1 MLLERNNN
9 NYNNT
14 NQTFRSNN
22 FNGSYNQSFNY
33 NNQRFQNNNYNNQNM
48 PRSKSM
54 INSFRNRNNIINTP
68 NPNYNYIRNQRSYN
82 PNLEISNNENYNNN
96 YENEEMSNL
105 NEENYTNN
113 LNYENFQNQNQKSFN
128 GYNKQNMEVNRDMN
142 NYFRSLLKSRGVHFS
157 RGNTYQDIKQEEN
170 NRKKVYMENIQNQIS
185 LLKKSKLD
193 ELKKRE
199 NEDKQY
205 LKDMINSYPFGRGG
219 AGAPIRDKNG
229 NVVAALRNLVTDPKY
244 NLVQI
249 NVDDDYY
256 DVWDKDKRYGLVNF
270 RNKGYDGF
278 VNNLSKSM
286 NFNRVNNNRSD
297 YFSQNLNQN
306 NINRSLST
314 NQNKSFFNTI
324 NGNLN
329 NNLNSNFNSNFN
341 QDNMNYNFSFN
352 NNNRRFVDAENN
364 NNFNDM
370 NNINYNN
377 ENNQINNLNVIN
389 EIPNKENQL
398 YENSNIRNADLNIS
412 YDNYELTNETKRT
425 TQQLY
430 SDFLQNQIREKEKKK
445 YLEKLKKEE
454 EDRKEEEKLRRE
466 NEELKKRAEEER
478 NLTKV
483 KTTTTTTI
491 NKEEKK
497 EEKKEEEI
505 DYELE
510 YLKKLDMESRLHLNN
525 ELSKLRDAIQEQE
538 LGLTKEIKLI
548 QQETENANKDRNEA
562 LKKIEG
568 LKNDLSVQRM
578 EDEIRRKHVYDIIIN
593 ENYPVYDFNDRNMD
607 FYNNKDNL
615 ITKKLNEK
623 FEGGF
628 KTHSKLQTFGN
639 YFDNDDYKFKYDIS
653 DEDYF
658 LNDIK
663 NKLGD
668 KNSNMN
674 NCDNL
679 DIEEIEEEKAKMNN
693 IYNKNMDR
701 LRKIQD
707 YEKGKS
713 NILDKDL
720 DNYNIIE
727 FNEDDYN

>member
-9 NYNNT
+9 NYNNL
-14 NQTFRSNN
+14 NPTFSSNN
-22 FNGSYNQSFNY
+22 FNRYNNQSFNY
-33 NNQRFQNNNYNNQNM
+33 KNQRYQNNNYNNQNM
-48 PRSKSM
+48 IRSKSM
-54 INSFRNRNNIINTP
+54 TNSFRNRNNIINSP
-68 NPNYNYIRNQRSYN
+68 NPNFNFIRNQKSYN
-82 PNLEISNNENYNNN
+82 PNFQISNNENYANN
-96 YENEEMSNL
+96 YQNEQITNF
-105 NEENYTNN
+105 NNENYNYNVNN
-113 LNYENFQNQNQKSFN
+113 ENFQNPNSYN
-128 GYNKQNMEVNRDMN
+128 GYNKQNMEINRDMN
-142 NYFRSLLKSRGVHFS
+142 NYFRSLLKSRGVHLS
-157 RGNTYQDIKQEEN
+157 RGNSYQDIKEEEN
-170 NRKKVYMENIQNQIS
+170 NRKKVYMENIKNQIS
-185 LLKKSKLD
+185 LFKKTKLE
-193 ELKKRE
+193 ELRKRE

-270 RNKGYDGF
+270 RNKGYNGF
-278 VNNLSKSM
+278 INNFAKSM
-286 NFNRVNNNRSD
+286 NFDNVNNRND
-297 YFSQNLNQN
+297 YFSQNLNN
-306 NINRSLST
+306 NNNRPLST
-314 NQNKSFFNTI
+314 NPNRNYFNTI

-329 NNLNSNFNSNFN
+329 NNIN
-341 QDNMNYNFSFN
+341 QNNMNMNFSFN
-352 NNNRRFVDAENN
+352 NNNNGRFIDVENN
-364 NNFNDM
+364 NNFNYM
-370 NNINYNN
+370 NSINYNN
-377 ENNQINNLNVIN
+377 GNNQMNNLNVIN
-389 EIPNKENQL
+389 EIPNQENQF

-430 SDFLQNQIREKEKKK
+430 SDFLQNQIREKERKK

-454 EDRKEEEKLRRE
+454 EDRKEEERLRRE
-466 NEELKKRAEEER
+466 NEELKRRAEEER

-483 KTTTTTTI
+483 KTITTTI
-491 NKEEKK
+491 KKVENKEEKK
-497 EEKKEEEI
+497 EEEK

-525 ELSKLRDAIQEQE
+525 ELVKLRDAIQEQE

-548 QQETENANKDRNEA
+548 KQETENANKDRNEA
-562 LKKIEG
+562 SKKIEG
-568 LKNDLSVQRM
+568 LKNDLSVQRL
-578 EDEIRRKHVYDIIIN
+578 EDEMRRKNVYDVIIN
-593 ENYPVYDFNDRNMD
+593 ENYPVYDFNDRKMD

-628 KTHSKLQTFGN
+628 KTNSKLQTFGN

-668 KNSNMN
+668 KNSNKNIYENLN
-674 NCDNL
+674 N
-679 DIEEIEEEKAKMNN
+679 EEIEEEKAKMNN

-701 LRKIQD
+701 LRKLKD

-713 NILDKDL
+713 SILDKDL
-720 DNYNIIE
+720 NNYNIIE

>member
-1 MLLERNNN
+1 MLQERNNN
-9 NYNNT
+9 NYNNL
-14 NQTFRSNN
+14 NPTFSSNN
-22 FNGSYNQSFNY
+22 FNRYNNQSFNY
-33 NNQRFQNNNYNNQNM
+33 NNQRYQNNNYNNQNM
-48 PRSKSM
+48 IRSKSM
-54 INSFRNRNNIINTP
+54 TNSFRNRNNIINSP
-68 NPNYNYIRNQRSYN
+68 NPNFNFIRNQKSYN
-82 PNLEISNNENYNNN
+82 PNFQISNNENYANN
-96 YENEEMSNL
+96 YQNEQITNF
-105 NEENYTNN
+105 NNENYNYNVNN
-113 LNYENFQNQNQKSFN
+113 ENFQNPNSYN
-128 GYNKQNMEVNRDMN
+128 GYNKQNMEINRDMN
-142 NYFRSLLKSRGVHFS
+142 NYFRSLLKSRGVHLS
-157 RGNTYQDIKQEEN
+157 RGNSYQDIKEEEN
-170 NRKKVYMENIQNQIS
+170 NRKKVYMENIKNQIS
-185 LLKKSKLD
+185 LLKQSKLK

-244 NLVQI
+244 NLIQI

-270 RNKGYDGF
+270 RNKGYNGF
-278 VNNLSKSM
+278 INNFAKSM
-286 NFNRVNNNRSD
+286 NFDNVNNRND
-297 YFSQNLNQN
+297 YFSQNLNN
-306 NINRSLST
+306 NNNRPLST
-314 NQNKSFFNTI
+314 NPNRNYFNTI

-329 NNLNSNFNSNFN
+329 NNIN
-341 QDNMNYNFSFN
+341 QNNMNMNFSFN
-352 NNNRRFVDAENN
+352 NNNGRFIDVENN
-364 NNFNDM
+364 NNLNYM
-370 NNINYNN
+370 NSINYNN
-377 ENNQINNLNVIN
+377 GNNQMNNLNVIN
-389 EIPNKENQL
+389 EIPNQENQF

-430 SDFLQNQIREKEKKK
+430 SDFLQNQIREKERKK

-454 EDRKEEEKLRRE
+454 EDRKEEERLRRE
-466 NEELKKRAEEER
+466 NEELKRRAEEER

-483 KTTTTTTI
+483 KTITTTI
-491 NKEEKK
+491 KKVENKEEKK
-497 EEKKEEEI
+497 EEEK

-525 ELSKLRDAIQEQE
+525 ELVKLRDAIQEQE

-548 QQETENANKDRNEA
+548 KQETENANKDRNEA

-568 LKNDLSVQRM
+568 LKNDLSVQRL
-578 EDEIRRKHVYDIIIN
+578 EDEMRRKNVYDVIIN
-593 ENYPVYDFNDRNMD
+593 ENYPVYDFNDRKMD

-628 KTHSKLQTFGN
+628 KTNSKLQTFGN
-639 YFDNDDYKFKYDIS
+639 YFDNDDYKFKYDIN
-653 DEDYF
+653 DEDYI

-668 KNSNMN
+668 KNSNKNIYENLN
-674 NCDNL
+674 N
-679 DIEEIEEEKAKMNN
+679 EEIEEEKVKMNN

-701 LRKIQD
+701 LRKLKD

-713 NILDKDL
+713 SILDKDL
-720 DNYNIIE
+720 NNYNIND